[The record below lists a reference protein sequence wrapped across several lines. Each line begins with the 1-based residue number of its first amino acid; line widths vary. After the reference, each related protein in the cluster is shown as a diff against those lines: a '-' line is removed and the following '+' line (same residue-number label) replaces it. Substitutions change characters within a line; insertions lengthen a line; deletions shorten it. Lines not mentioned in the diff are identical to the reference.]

1 MSPIGKKVLLVDDES
16 GLLRAMSY
24 VLEREGYEV
33 VTATN
38 GLQGLI
44 KAQKE
49 HPDVI
54 VLDVMLPGIDGF
66 EVCSRLRADR
76 QTRNIPVIMLSAKGQ
91 DSDRMT
97 GLRVGAAAYLT
108 KPVNNS
114 TLLSKISSLLSDS
127 ADESGP

>member
-1 MSPIGKKVLLVDDES
+1 MDDES

>member
-1 MSPIGKKVLLVDDES
+1 MNPIGKKILVVDDES
-16 GLLRAMSY
+16 GLLRAVSY
-24 VLEREGYEV
+24 LLEKEGYEV

-44 KAQKE
+44 KAQKDR
-49 HPDVI
+49 PDLI

-76 QTRNIPVIMLSAKGQ
+76 QTQHIPIIMLSAKGQ

-108 KPVNNS
+108 KPVKNAS
-114 TLLSKISSLLSDS
+114 LLGKISSLLGDSDD
-127 ADESGP
+127 APE